1 MTTTSTTATC
11 LLIVAPLVLLWTWKL
26 LNWVW
31 LRPKRLERLLRA
43 QGLQGN
49 PYKLLVGDSAEMI
62 KMMKENAKSQQ
73 PTSSLSDDKD
83 VSPHVFMFIHHIIN
97 KFGKN
102 SFFWEGPTPKVMIT
116 NPEQIKEVFNNI
128 HDFGKPKLSPIFKLL
143 GTGLN
148 SYEGE
153 KWKMHRKI
161 INPAFHSEKLKVMS
175 SEIFQCCDEMISKWE
190 ELMSNS
196 DGKFE
201 IDVWPFLQIMTSDII
216 SKTAFGSSYEEG
228 KKIFQLL
235 KEQTGL
241 IMKLRN
247 VYIPGWR

>member
-1 MTTTSTTATC
+1 MM
-11 LLIVAPLVLLWTWKL
+11 LIRQALK
-26 LNWVW
+26 
-31 LRPKRLERLLRA
+31 
-43 QGLQGN
+43 N
-49 PYKLLVGDSAEMI
+49 P
-62 KMMKENAKSQQ
+62 
-73 PTSSLSDDKD
+73 
-83 VSPHVFMFIHHIIN
+83 FMFYFIYGLSTYHY
-97 KFGKN
+97 
-102 SFFWEGPTPKVMIT
+102 SCYESIT
-116 NPEQIKEVFNNI
+116 ILQ
-128 HDFGKPKLSPIFKLL
+128 
-143 GTGLN
+143 
-148 SYEGE
+148 
-153 KWKMHRKI
+153 
-161 INPAFHSEKLKVMS
+161 VMS